1 MNLRK
6 AFLTYAVINIED
18 LDKVDFSQVG
28 ETSRDTIRK
37 NLLDPPTQ
45 FILKW
50 DTEPTF
56 ITDGT
61 IVPVNTYTHQECLE
75 LMTDEQWTAPN
86 PLGIEYTPL

>member
-6 AFLTYAVINIED
+6 AFTTYAIINIED

-37 NLLDPPTQ
+37 NLLGPPTQ

-56 ITDGT
+56 ITNGT
-61 IVPVNTYTHQECLE
+61 IVPDNTYTHKECLE
-75 LMTDEQWTAPN
+75 LMTGEDWTDPDA
-86 PLGIEYTPL
+86 LGIEYTPL